1 MRNEAA
7 IIQCFSPAKP
17 CAVLLLNHSYCTFL
31 VYLPPWRGD
40 FLTDLKVSEVGLNEI
55 EVAACY
61 FNIFN
66 MQQLASVTVHRM
78 TTKINCIKLWTNV

>member
-1 MRNEAA
+1 MRGEAP

-40 FLTDLKVSEVGLNEI
+40 FLTDLKLSEVGLSET
-55 EVAACY
+55 EVTACY
-61 FNIFN
+61 FNIQHATAGQCDSPQN
-66 MQQLASVTVHRM
+66 DN
-78 TTKINCIKLWTNV
+78 KD